1 MTTRAHLA
9 DGSTFDI
16 DEETEGKF
24 THLNGVAV
32 DHWSYV
38 GPTPEDWGRDE
49 NGNVTG
55 SAGTAPAP
63 VADGEPAG
71 TK

>member
-9 DGSTFDI
+9 DGSTFLI
-16 DEETEGKF
+16 NEETEARF
-24 THLNGVAV
+24 THLNGSPVV
-32 DHWSYV
+32 SWEYV

-49 NGNVTG
+49 SGNVTG
-55 SAGTAPAP
+55 SAAGESAA
-63 VADGEPAG
+63 ADGETPAG